1 MKALLDPSVLILA
14 VVLLL
19 IAVRQV
25 GRFRLSIWMIML
37 AGAVAALAS
46 GQIAPMEALRAVD
59 LDVMLFLFGMFV
71 LGRAMEESG
80 YLLTLSHRL
89 FERAGNTSTLVLLI
103 LFGMGLLSAVL
114 MNDTL
119 AVIGTPLVL
128 YFASKHGISPTML
141 LLALAFA
148 VTTGSVM
155 SPIGN
160 PQNLLIALH
169 AQMANPIVT
178 FLLYLG
184 VPSLVNLFLAF
195 LALRLLYPKEFHAQP
210 LIHEEEPLK
219 DPGLAC
225 LCRVSLWIVI
235 ACIAAKALIVTLGL
249 PFDFRLTYIAL
260 AAAVPILLL
269 SPNRLRILR
278 RMDWPT
284 LVFFASMFVLMRAVW
299 NSGAIQSVLG
309 GRTFASVPSILCLS
323 VLLSQLVSNVPFTA
337 LFLPLLAPSG
347 ASSATVMALAAGS
360 TIAGNLLL
368 LGAASN
374 IIIVQA
380 AEERGSTLGFL
391 DFARAGIPL
400 TVCQVLVYW
409 GWLSLL
415 G

>member
-14 VVLLL
+14 VVLVL

-25 GRFRLSIWMIML
+25 GRVRLPIWIIML
-37 AGAVAALAS
+37 SGAAAALAS
-46 GQIAPMEALRAVD
+46 GRIAPLDALRAVD

-80 YLLTLSHRL
+80 FLLTLSHRL
-89 FERAGNTSTLVLLI
+89 FRKARSTSALVLLV
-103 LFGMGLLSAVL
+103 LYGMGMLSAVL

-119 AVIGTPLVL
+119 AVIGTPLIL
-128 YFASKHGISPTML
+128 YFAAKHGISPTML
-141 LLALAFA
+141 LLALSFA
-148 VTTGSVM
+148 VTTGSVL

-169 AQMANPIVT
+169 TGMGNPIAT

-195 LALRLLYPKEFHAQP
+195 LVLRLLYPKEFHDQP
-210 LIHEEEPLK
+210 LLHEEEPLK
-219 DPGLAC
+219 DPGLAA
-225 LCRVSLWIVI
+225 LCRISLWIVI
-235 ACIAAKALIVTLGL
+235 LCIAAKTVIVSFGI
-249 PFDFRLTYIAL
+249 PVDFRLTYIAL
-260 AAAVPILLL
+260 AAAVPILTA
-269 SPNRLRILR
+269 SPRRFRILR

-284 LVFFASMFVLMRAVW
+284 LVFFASLFILMRAVW
-299 NSGAIQSVLG
+299 NSGAIQSILG
-309 GRTFASVPSILCLS
+309 GRTFASVPSILGLS

-337 LFLPLLAPSG
+337 LFLPLLAPTG
-347 ASSATVMALAAGS
+347 ASAATVMALAAGS

-374 IIIVQA
+374 IIVVQA
-380 AEERGSTLGFL
+380 AEERGGTLGFL

-400 TVCQVLVYW
+400 TACNVLVYW